1 MSWDERVSELLNNN
15 EYGLIAQ
22 WYEKQVE
29 SEPDKIDNYWYLGL
43 SYLLDHQ
50 EESAQMTWFLALSG
64 NEAEENQQSTDDLI
78 RILDQESIRQE
89 NLKQYDLSWLIRAH
103 IREIQPDN
111 LLNLL
116 YLSRLDIYKN
126 GFDPDT
132 FPDEEI
138 LSLLENNDI
147 TPKISE
153 ALLQNILNLF
163 SFVHPKILLFAESCF
178 PYINR
183 NQFLAGAISFLVD
196 SGCQYKNPSWG
207 IALMNLCLKLEINTL
222 YIKYILYNLYSL
234 GGFFEQS
241 LTIANELEQDYN
253 NIIAKIYFKSL
264 IILTLL
270 RQGKWSN
277 IANLIEEF
285 KELIYKFSK
294 RENDIIDEAFLKED
308 LFSAIVPL
316 KYYEDD
322 LNNQLIQNELARI
335 FQEQL
340 PLKHAIE
347 IDREY
352 PRQIE
357 PDKKI
362 RIGYI
367 GNTLK
372 RHSVGWLSRWLIYY
386 HDRSRFQIHIYLMN
400 QNNDDITLNWF
411 QRPEDKTYNFHTI
424 KSVVKQIQSDAIDIL
439 VDLDSVTSSINC
451 QVMALKPA
459 PVQITWLGYDASGIP
474 AVDYFIADNYS
485 LPENAQDYYREKIWR
500 LPHSY
505 LSVDGFEVGIPN
517 LRRDKLGIPEDG
529 IIYLSSQT
537 GLKRHPDTIRS
548 QMRIL
553 AGVPNSYLLVKG
565 LGDSQTIQAMFRDI
579 ALEEGVSP
587 ERLRFLAIEASEE
600 IHRANLSIADVVL
613 DTYPYGGATTTLE
626 VLWMGIPLVTRV
638 GQQFPARNSYTF
650 MVNAGISEGITW
662 SEAEYVE
669 WGIKL
674 GTDAELRQQVREKL
688 RLSKKLSPLWNARRF
703 TLDVESAYRE
713 MWREYCTQKRID

>member
-1 MSWDERVSELLNNN
+1 MSANINSNNLNDLLGIVKQEIEENRLSLEHLRDREIIETLTIAPQPTGIDENLLRD
-15 EYGLIAQ
+15 I
-22 WYEKQVE
+22 
-29 SEPDKIDNYWYLGL
+29 LGAVL
-43 SYLLDHQ
+43 AFPTNFSVRMALACKPHFSNQ
-50 EESAQMTWFLALSG
+50 EEFFQMVWRVA
-64 NEAEENQQSTDDLI
+64 NNMAYER
-78 RILDQESIRQE
+78 RIPEYAAD
-89 NLKQYDLSWLIRAH
+89 
-103 IREIQPDN
+103 
-111 LLNLL
+111 
-116 YLSRLDIYKN
+116 
-126 GFDPDT
+126 
-132 FPDEEI
+132 
-138 LSLLENNDI
+138 LLETIADI
-147 TPKISE
+147 KPDSIELFNGLVWFNIS
-153 ALLQNILNLF
+153 AKRFQ
-163 SFVHPKILLFAESCF
+163 K
-178 PYINR
+178 
-183 NQFLAGAISFLVD
+183 AISWSGKFLEAFQD
-196 SGCQYKNPSWG
+196 
-207 IALMNLCLKLEINTL
+207 LEIKAL
-222 YIKYILYNLYSL
+222 ASYCYLYSL
-234 GGFFEQS
+234 IDSGAWLDALEAEKIHRQLLES
-241 LTIANELEQDYN
+241 LCE
-253 NIIAKIYFKSL
+253 
-264 IILTLL
+264 
-270 RQGKWSN
+270 
-277 IANLIEEF
+277 
-285 KELIYKFSK
+285 
-294 RENDIIDEAFLKED
+294 
-308 LFSAIVPL
+308 SAIIPTHPLIKTSLPGFVLPLVYMRDQAQENRKFQNDLSNLFEKLVLSELVERRNDRNLNRPL
-316 KYYEDD
+316 K
-322 LNNQLIQNELARI
+322 
-335 FQEQL
+335 
-340 PLKHAIE
+340 
-347 IDREY
+347 
-352 PRQIE
+352 
-357 PDKKI
+357 
-362 RIGYI
+362 IGYV
-367 GNTLK
+367 GHTLR
-372 RHSVGWLSRWLIYY
+372 RHSVGWLSRWLIHY
-386 HDRSRFQIHIYLMN
+386 HDRENFKIHLYLVH
-400 QNNDDITLNWF
+400 QLNDSLTETYF
-411 QRPEDKTYNFHTI
+411 MKPEDKTYNFQRNPLQ
-424 KSVVKQIQSDAIDIL
+424 VAQQIQADGIDIL
-439 VDLDSVTSSINC
+439 VDLDSITSNLTC
-451 QVMALKPA
+451 QVMAMKPA
-459 PVQITWLGYDASGIP
+459 PIQVTWLGYDASGIP

-713 MWREYCTQKRID
+713 MWREYCS